1 MHCRYKASLK
11 SLKEGESEIRSP
23 SLLSLSPVPFV
34 LFFISLPSLKL
45 TSEHPS
51 LPCRQTSN
59 PALNCRIIHHCHWET
74 STTLGSFGSHYP
86 RFSMKILD
94 LDCNHECPGIVMEN
108 VMNEQTNLRY
118 HLSDIRPLPCLQPT
132 LAIIY
137 REPHRHKTLIQVV
150 ITVHGTVCTVNHM
163 LWPAR
168 VL

>member
-1 MHCRYKASLK
+1 MKVRFAPLRCSLYP
-11 SLKEGESEIRSP
+11 L
-23 SLLSLSPVPFV
+23 SLLFYSLSHYHHWSWPRSIHPCPADKPLTLRWTVGSSTTVTEKPPQLWGHLVHITPVFQ
-34 LFFISLPSLKL
+34 LKL
-45 TSEHPS
+45 
-51 LPCRQTSN
+51 L
-59 PALNCRIIHHCHWET
+59 
-74 STTLGSFGSHYP
+74 
-86 RFSMKILD
+86 KVD

-108 VMNEQTNLRY
+108 VTNEQNDLRY

-168 VL
+168 VP